1 MPKKHIG
8 APARDQEAGVREAL
22 IQEWKEPNPN
32 SQEPLIVTEGGNEG
46 SPRRVYVVWSAWS
59 DLDQAT
65 RSGIIMDAAE
75 AVLGKNV
82 AVAITVA
89 MGLTVEEAKAWNMD
103 RALGLE

>member
-8 APARDQEAGVREAL
+8 PPARDHEAGLREAL
-22 IQEWKEPNPN
+22 IQEWKGPNPD

-46 SPRRVYVVWSAWS
+46 SPQRVYVVWSAWR

-75 AVLGKNV
+75 EVLGKNIA
-82 AVAITVA
+82 AVITVA
-89 MGLTVEEAKAWNMD
+89 MGLTAEEAKAWHLD